1 MDILRENGETGSF
14 AISGKEAKVMVEK
27 GKALERLMNN
37 QDFKKI
43 ITVGYLETAAI
54 QLVLMKAQANM
65 QNEVNQ
71 RDINKQIDSIG
82 SLNEYFEEIR
92 HQSSLAATS
101 ILNDEETRDDQGAC
115 RAGREGY
122 PACEA

>member
-1 MDILRENGETGSF
+1 MSLETLQ
-14 AISGKEAKVMVEK
+14 AIESSIKEAKVMVEK

-101 ILNDEETRDDQGAC
+101 ILNDEETRDEIIE
-115 RAGREGY
+115 EGLK
-122 PACEA
+122 